1 MHTYSRFTTLTAA
14 AIIGLGLMTAGC
26 SDGGG
31 GSTVYPFNPAPPAPS
46 PTPSP
51 EPSPEPSPT
60 PSPEPSPTPSP
71 IPSDKAVL
79 KVQFALPQA
88 RAEVPDQ
95 VTSYAFHLNIAE
107 EESELLEGIEK
118 KADDGNPGVQTVTIE
133 ADPQV
138 DNVLV
143 EYLNADGKTIAAS
156 QFPVEL
162 TAGEET
168 IADDFECLEAS
179 ALIVKGSA
187 DYVYVDEDLTL
198 TSSVIYGD
206 ESSEDAIEL
215 EISNDDMTY
224 ELVNPEDMAEDEE
237 FYHCF
242 EPKQGEN
249 GTFTAIDGG
258 LDYAR
263 ATYTE
268 ELQGD
273 YMLAAL
279 YEDETVTDYKLL
291 AYDIGPL
298 NDYEKML
305 YVKTPLS
312 DIFKLPNNPDVE
324 ERPEFLGMNATSLF
338 VAASVTT
345 TEGGISQFI
354 PIQADWSS
362 EGDYL
367 QIAGSGQAAQLTL
380 TGAGTDGTITATF
393 GEDQQEL
400 SMTLDAIEGFS
411 ATIPA
416 FVEVYGSG
424 DDTET
429 VITPCFECSIEPRH
443 SKQFYPC
450 GGYFYESE
458 EEPQE
463 GDDPGA
469 IYKAYAL
476 YLPETPDVITWVKAP
491 GGSPNI
497 TLEDN
502 GLVSVAS
509 GTPDYEEA
517 YIGFNVKDFEP
528 DEQLSTRVYSYFPP
542 R

>member
-79 KVQFALPQA
+79 KVQFVLPQA

-118 KADDGNPGVQTVTIE
+118 KADDGNPGVQTVTLE

-168 IADDFECLEAS
+168 TADDFECLEAS

-187 DYVYVDEDLTL
+187 DYVYVDEDITL
-198 TSSVIYGD
+198 ASSVIYGD
-206 ESSEDAIEL
+206 ETSEDSITL
-215 EISNDDMTY
+215 EVSNDDMTY
-224 ELVNPEDMAEDEE
+224 ELTNPEDMEE
-237 FYHCF
+237 GEEYPHNF
-242 EPKQGEN
+242 EPKAGEN
-249 GTFTAIDGG
+249 GTFTATSLGTDFV
-258 LDYAR
+258 LAS
-263 ATYTE
+263 YTE
-268 ELQGD
+268 DIESVYLLNALEEGD
-273 YMLAAL
+273 TIEEYTILS
-279 YEDETVTDYKLL
+279 
-291 AYDIGPL
+291 YDIGPIER
-298 NDYEKML
+298 YGKML
-305 YVKTPLS
+305 YAKNLLP
-312 DIFKLPNNPDVE
+312 DIFSIPDNSQNYDME
-324 ERPEFLGMNATSLF
+324 PEFIGMNEAVFYVEAITSWGY
-338 VAASVTT
+338 S
-345 TEGGISQFI
+345 I

-367 QIAGSGQAAQLTL
+367 QITGNGQEGRVILS
-380 TGAGTDGTITATF
+380 GAGTDGTITATF

-400 SMTLDAIEGFS
+400 SITLDSIEGFS

-416 FVEVYGSG
+416 FVETYEDNGI
-424 DDTET
+424 TIT
-429 VITPCFECSIEPRH
+429 HITPCFEWSIEPRH
-443 SKQFYPC
+443 SQQFYAC
-450 GGYFYESE
+450 AGYFYESE

-463 GDDPGA
+463 GDEPGSE
-469 IYKAYAL
+469 YKAYAL
-476 YLPETPDVITWVKAP
+476 YLPDNENAITWVKAP
-491 GGSPNI
+491 GGSDNI
-497 TLEDN
+497 SLED
-502 GLVSVAS
+502 GLVTVAS

-517 YIGFNVKDFEP
+517 YIGFNVSGYEP
-528 DEQLSTRVYSYFPP
+528 DEPISTRVYSYFPP